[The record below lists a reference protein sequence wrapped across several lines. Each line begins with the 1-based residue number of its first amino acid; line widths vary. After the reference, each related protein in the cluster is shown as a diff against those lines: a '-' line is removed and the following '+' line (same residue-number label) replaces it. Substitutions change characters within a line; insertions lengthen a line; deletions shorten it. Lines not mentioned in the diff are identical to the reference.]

1 MLGMRSLGCGSVKG
15 SICESVVVNV
25 AVQDAAAAAL
35 AADGVHVAAAPRLL
49 DPLLNCT
56 VPVSPAPL
64 LVLEISAVSVTLPP
78 ETMLLTLEVTFAV
91 VVAFVIVTLSA
102 VDVLAL

>member
-1 MLGMRSLGCGSVKG
+1 MLGMRSFGRASVNG
-15 SICESVVVNV
+15 TSCDSVVVKV
-25 AVQDAAAAAL
+25 AVQDAAAEAL

-49 DPLLNCT
+49 DPHLNCT

-78 ETMLLTLEVTFAV
+78 ETMLVTLGVTFAV
-91 VVAFVIVTLSA
+91 VVAFVIVTFSA

>member
-1 MLGMRSLGCGSVKG
+1 MRSLGRDSVNG
-15 SICESVVVNV
+15 TSCESVVVNM

-56 VPVSPAPL
+56 VPVGPAPL

-78 ETMLLTLEVTFAV
+78 DTTLVTLGVTFAV
-91 VVAFVIVTLSA
+91 VVAFVIVTFSA
-102 VDVLAL
+102 VEVLAL